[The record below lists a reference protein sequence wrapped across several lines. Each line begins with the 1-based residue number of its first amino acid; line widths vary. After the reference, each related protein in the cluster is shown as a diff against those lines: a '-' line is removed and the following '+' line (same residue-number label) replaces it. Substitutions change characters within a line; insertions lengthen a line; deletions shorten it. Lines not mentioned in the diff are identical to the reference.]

1 MKIPILNAL
10 YADQSEWFKTL
21 RTRLMRMASLH
32 NASRVLEIGS
42 GTSVMTAELAEKTS
56 GLIVSSDPCAEALS
70 WEAREGSGASSHR
83 ILADGRCMPLKS
95 GSFDVCVC
103 QMLLLWVPDP
113 ETVVA
118 EAHGVL
124 KGGGFMIVCA
134 EPDYGGTLEY
144 PESASIMGMIAGL
157 LYKQGADPMVG
168 RKLAG
173 LFPPGKW
180 DIVDFQIHALDPR
193 RPDPDG
199 DWVQRRIFSVRQQL
213 SGHAEE
219 KVLGRWESE
228 LRKSVARGSY
238 FCHVPHFGLL
248 ARKKH

>member
-1 MKIPILNAL
+1 MEIPILNAL

-21 RTRLMRMASLH
+21 RTRLLRMASLH
-32 NASRVLEIGS
+32 NASRVLEIGA

-56 GLIVSSDPCAEALS
+56 GLVVSADLCAEALA
-70 WEAREGSGASSHR
+70 WGACRESGVSTPG
-83 ILADGRCMPLKS
+83 ILADGRDLPLKQS
-95 GSFDVCVC
+95 SFDVCVC

-113 ETVVA
+113 EALLA

-124 KGGGFMIVCA
+124 KGGGFMILCA

-144 PESASIMGMIAGL
+144 PESASIMGLIAGL

-168 RKLAG
+168 RRLAG
-173 LFPPGKW
+173 LFPPDKW
-180 DIVDFQIHALDPR
+180 EIVDSQIHSLDPR
-193 RPDPDG
+193 RPAPDG
-199 DWVQRRIFSVRQQL
+199 DWVQKRIFSVRQQL
-213 SGHAEE
+213 KDHVDE

-228 LRKSVARGSY
+228 LKKSVAEGSY

-248 ARKKH
+248 ARKRH